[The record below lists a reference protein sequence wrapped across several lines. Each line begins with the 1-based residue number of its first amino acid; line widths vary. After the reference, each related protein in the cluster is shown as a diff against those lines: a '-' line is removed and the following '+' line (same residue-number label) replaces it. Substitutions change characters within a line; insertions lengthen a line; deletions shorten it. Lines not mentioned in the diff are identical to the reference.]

1 MSKSISIL
9 SALGCTFIWGTT
21 FIAQDTGMEFIGP
34 YLFNSVRFFVGFLI
48 LLPFFFLFEKNNLK
62 KELSEN
68 SNEFFKFSFFIGVF
82 LFLGSALQQISL
94 QFTDVANA
102 AFFTIF
108 YVPMVPIIVFFLFK
122 EKIHWS
128 NWPSVFLCL
137 IGGYLLTNFYD
148 ATIRKGDT
156 LVILCAIFWAL
167 HIIYVGKVI
176 KNFNLPILIGLIQ
189 TFVVSILSLIGAIMF
204 EEIYID
210 GILKQTKQ
218 ILYAGILSGG
228 FAFVLQIYAQK
239 NITPTPAAIIFSLEG
254 VIATIAAWFLL
265 NQVLNLNN
273 IFGCIFII
281 LGVLISQIV
290 PELKIDKIKQKHR

>member
-1 MSKSISIL
+1 MSRSISIL

-21 FIAQDTGMEFIGP
+21 FIAQDTGMDFIGP
-34 YLFNSVRFFVGFLI
+34 YLFNGVRFFVGFLV
-48 LLPFFFLFEKNNLK
+48 LLPFFLYFEKKNVKN
-62 KELSEN
+62 ELIKNKSD
-68 SNEFFKFSFFIGVF
+68 FFKYSFFIGVF

-94 QFTDVANA
+94 QFTDIANA

-122 EKIHWS
+122 ERIHWS
-128 NWPSVFLCL
+128 NWPSVILCL

-156 LVILCAIFWAL
+156 LVVLCAIFWAL

-189 TFVVSILSLIGAIMF
+189 TLVVSIFSMIGAILF
-204 EEIYID
+204 EEINFE
-210 GILKQTKQ
+210 GIIKQIYQ

-254 VIATIAAWFLL
+254 VIATIAAWVLL
-265 NQVLNLNN
+265 SQILNLNN
-273 IFGCIFII
+273 IVGCVFII

-290 PELKIDKIKQKHR
+290 PELKINKIKQN